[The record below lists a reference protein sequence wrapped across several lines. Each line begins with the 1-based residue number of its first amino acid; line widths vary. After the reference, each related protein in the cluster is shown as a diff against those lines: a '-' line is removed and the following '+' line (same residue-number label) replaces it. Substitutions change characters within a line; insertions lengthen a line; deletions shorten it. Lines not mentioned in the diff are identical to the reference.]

1 MASERLYNAIP
12 TLMFE
17 MRAIADQAS

>member
-1 MASERLYNAIP
+1 MASERLYNAIS